1 MDTTSPFP
9 RPYVISW
16 NLTYR
21 CNLACEHCYLDAG
34 GKPAIDT
41 PAFADRSELDTEA
54 CLKVDDELGAKFWN
68 LYFLVPTGRG
78 AHVSDLADAEYD
90 RVLGELAVIQRRYAG
105 RML

>member
-1 MDTTSPFP
+1 MTVPSSEPSTERADGAAVFT

-41 PAFADRSELDTEA
+41 PAFADRSELDTEQ
-54 CLKVDDELGAKFWN
+54 CF
-68 LYFLVPTGRG
+68 
-78 AHVSDLADAEYD
+78 
-90 RVLGELAVIQRRYAG
+90 RVFAFQFVEFSLQSRVFGLHG
-105 RML
+105 